1 MISIWVSLLY
11 VPIHFIHCK
20 EASCLI
26 VAVIGKTLR
35 VDHAIGSINRLSF
48 ATVLIENDVS

>member
-1 MISIWVSLLY
+1 MVFIWVSLLY
-11 VPIHFIHCK
+11 LPIHFIHCK

-26 VAVIGKTLR
+26 IIVIGKTLR
-35 VDHAIGSINRLSF
+35 VDHAIGSINRPLV

>member
-1 MISIWVSLLY
+1 MVSIWVSLLY
-11 VPIHFIHCK
+11 LPIHFIHCK

-26 VAVIGKTLR
+26 VAMIGKTLR

-48 ATVLIENDVS
+48 ATGLIENDVS